1 VDLPIVADIEIGPW
15 GIGVGLDEYR
25 KW

>member
-15 GIGVGLDEYR
+15 GIGVGLEEYG